1 MCLIQTR
8 NILNTRCDEIRA
20 PLKEN
25 AASSPGGRARMGLIR
40 LFSRENRFRFLPRTG
55 PSGHGRRLRRHRAHR
70 ERSLRRAG
78 ARAGRGAPGG
88 SHTACRRHVLQRV
101 WLASDASVAS
111 GLDGGAERPLR
122 RADRQGR
129 QSSRSQSSPLPLGPQ
144 PRMMICGSW
153 HGAAGARRAR
163 SLVGRAWRA
172 QSRRALR
179 RLPGAAARAA
189 LSTRGAPVAPS
200 DSTRL

>member
-1 MCLIQTR
+1 MQHRRLEAELAWAYFARKQT
-8 NILNTRCDEIRA
+8 
-20 PLKEN
+20 
-25 AASSPGGRARMGLIR
+25 MH
-40 LFSRENRFRFLPRTG
+40 FLPRTG
-55 PSGHGRRLRRHRAHR
+55 PSGHGRRLRRHRTHR

-78 ARAGRGAPGG
+78 ARSGRGAPGG

-163 SLVGRAWRA
+163 SLVGRARRA

-189 LSTRGAPVAPS
+189 PSTRGGAGRAQ
-200 DSTRL
+200 RQRAFE

>member
-1 MCLIQTR
+1 
-8 NILNTRCDEIRA
+8 
-20 PLKEN
+20 
-25 AASSPGGRARMGLIR
+25 MGLIR
-40 LFSRENRFRFLPRTG
+40 GFRQKMALFSRENRFRFLPRTG
-55 PSGHGRRLRRHRAHR
+55 PPGHGRRLRRHRTHR
-70 ERSLRRAG
+70 ERSLRRG
-78 ARAGRGAPGG
+78 PGRRRSPLR
-88 SHTACRRHVLQRV
+88 SRHVLQRV

-179 RLPGAAARAA
+179 RLPGAAAGAA
-189 LSTRGAPVAPS
+189 PSTRGAPVAPA
-200 DSTRL
+200 TARAFE